1 MSHLLVGLLLT
12 VELRIG
18 ETLVWLD
25 VLGEHPHQSIVSLL
39 YAFLQVAGVEV
50 GSRVLLRA
58 LLLLPLLDVAD
69 HSHRQHG
76 VEDMAQVVRPV
87 EEEFEEGLA
96 E

>member
-1 MSHLLVGLLLT
+1 M
-12 VELRIG
+12 
-18 ETLVWLD
+18 
-25 VLGEHPHQSIVSLL
+25 
-39 YAFLQVAGVEV
+39 
-50 GSRVLLRA
+50 LLRA